1 MKTYRHEQFAGKAL
15 VLIWAIL
22 CIFLFVISSGKVTY
36 VQWSNLSEWRLLG
49 GKLGRLDPIDD
60 ILNLFQALTGI
71 IIFSIACTSLGAFV
85 VRKTRIYN
93 PSSARSTLPAWA
105 GLATD
110 FLVGQTLFSLIF
122 LTLGGLYRLTSTYV
136 LIIISIGSLL
146 GLGYIKN
153 DFAGAF
159 LGIRLYWKDNLGG
172 KKYRIM
178 VWLSMSILA
187 ASLFYSTARI
197 SYDSTA
203 VYFSDAKLTAMAGY
217 IQFFAEDNFVASSFQ
232 SGIQYTVLIQVFG
245 DQSARLFSWVC
256 GIILIILSLAIA
268 ERLGISRQARPVL
281 VALLLTSTAFL
292 DLMGDGKVDIISS
305 ALALAAVY
313 WMITESQNATPS
325 KPRLMLIGFFTSAA
339 VIARPFNAFLLG
351 IFVILFYAQRIYLK
365 LGFQPLSYKLFIT
378 SIFWIGIGSLGM
390 GAYHLFANWMILGD
404 PLGFLSVIP
413 KINPSGGPWNYNP
426 NTILAIRLLYPFVA
440 TFYNSPQTLGNIS
453 PMVIAFLPTLLV
465 PGLRRNVRL
474 SKELYVLFFISLT
487 TLVLWIFLFFTV
499 YEIRYVLFLWII
511 LFMPLAELIAEVL
524 ENRDFVFQNILSM
537 VVIGLLLFI
546 AIRAIYI
553 SVDTYSPVD
562 EDGDPQCFCQFLG
575 PINQTATPGDRILT
589 FTAFRYYLRSD
600 LFACSTKHDE
610 YRQLRSAAQKDAE
623 SFWVAVYE
631 QGYKYIIYQ
640 YDYTTEH
647 LQMPFIPGPDNAPEW
662 LELEAIYGAPGDVHI
677 IYLINIKDPPSQV
690 KTSCR
695 QNMTG
700 IWEVKT
706 TK

>member
-1 MKTYRHEQFAGKAL
+1 MKTHYEQFISKVLLL
-15 VLIWAIL
+15 VWAIFCTL
-22 CIFLFVISSGKVTY
+22 LFINLSGKMSY
-36 VQWSNLSEWRLLG
+36 VQWSNLGEWYLLG
-49 GKLGRLDPIDD
+49 GKLERLDPIHDM
-60 ILNLFQALTGI
+60 LNLFQALTGI
-71 IIFSIACTSLGAFV
+71 IVFSIACTSLGAFV
-85 VRKTRIYN
+85 VRKVRIYS
-93 PSSARSTLPAWA
+93 PSSDPSTLNSCAVV
-105 GLATD
+105 ATD
-110 FLVGQTLFSLIF
+110 FLIGQTLFSLIF

-136 LIIISIGSLL
+136 LIILSIGFLL
-146 GLGYIKN
+146 GLGYIK
-153 DFAGAF
+153 DDLVKFF
-159 LGIRLYWKDNLGG
+159 LDIRFYWKANLGG
-172 KKYRIM
+172 KKYGAIA
-178 VWLSMSILA
+178 WLSISILA

-203 VYFSDAKLTAMAGY
+203 VYFSDAKLTAMARQ

-232 SGIQYTVLIQVFG
+232 SGIQFTVLIQVFG
-245 DQSARLFSWVC
+245 DQSARLFSWIC
-256 GIILIILSLAIA
+256 GIILIILSLAVA
-268 ERLGISRQARPVL
+268 ERLDVSRQARLAL

-313 WMITESQNATPS
+313 WMITESQNVTPT
-325 KPRLMLIGFFTSAA
+325 KPQLMLIGFFISTAI
-339 VIARPFNAFLLG
+339 VARPFNAFLMG
-351 IFVILFYAQRIYLK
+351 IFVIQFYGQRIYLK

-378 SIFWIGIGSLGM
+378 SIFWIGVGSLGM
-390 GAYHLFANWMILGD
+390 GAYHLFTNWMILGD

-426 NTILAIRLLYPFVA
+426 DTILAIRLLYPFVA

-524 ENRDFVFQNILSM
+524 ENKDLVFRNILSM

-546 AIRAIYI
+546 FIRAIYI
-553 SVDTYSPVD
+553 PVDTYSPVD
-562 EDGDPQCFCQFLG
+562 EDGNPQCFCQFLG

-610 YRQLRSAAQKDAE
+610 YRQLRNAAQKDAE
-623 SFWVAVYE
+623 SFWIMVYE

-677 IYLINIKDPPSQV
+677 IYLINIKDPPSDV

-695 QNMTG
+695 QNTTG